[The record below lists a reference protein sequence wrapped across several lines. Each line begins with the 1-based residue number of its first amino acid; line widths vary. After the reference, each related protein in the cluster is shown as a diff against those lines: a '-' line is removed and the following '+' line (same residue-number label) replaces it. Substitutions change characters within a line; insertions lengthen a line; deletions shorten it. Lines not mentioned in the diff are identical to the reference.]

1 MDRGIYK
8 YKCSDCGHE
17 FIGIYME
24 LNCTAASVP
33 VRCPKC
39 GSLKLSITYAELQ
52 DYVADHFHKTVN
64 VGYVDGDTMSVSVPI
79 KVLGFTKNVSINIIV
94 KGIEGTDL
102 FLSYDGKM
110 GIDLL
115 VSPAISYAKK
125 LVPEKAGFVEQMPG
139 NIVKL
144 RLGDIDKLQKVFEKV
159 ALKGIRFTPE
169 SIEADIALL

>member
-1 MDRGIYK
+1 M
-8 YKCSDCGHE
+8 
-17 FIGIYME
+17 
-24 LNCTAASVP
+24 
-33 VRCPKC
+33 
-39 GSLKLSITYAELQ
+39 KLSITYAELQ
-52 DYVADHFHKTVN
+52 DYVAGHFHKTVN
-64 VGYVDGDTMSVSVPI
+64 VGYVDGDTVSVSVPI

-94 KGIEGTDL
+94 KKIEGTDL

-139 NIVKL
+139 SIVKL

-159 ALKGIRFTPE
+159 ALKDIRFTPE

>member
-1 MDRGIYK
+1 M
-8 YKCSDCGHE
+8 
-17 FIGIYME
+17 
-24 LNCTAASVP
+24 
-33 VRCPKC
+33 
-39 GSLKLSITYAELQ
+39 
-52 DYVADHFHKTVN
+52 
-64 VGYVDGDTMSVSVPI
+64 
-79 KVLGFTKNVSINIIV
+79 

-159 ALKGIRFTPE
+159 VLKDIRFTPE
-169 SIEADIALL
+169 NIEADIALL